1 MSAVALSAAEQALVT
16 NDKPVLIGSNAVES
30 ADYAKWFTGASDNV
44 TSATDLAHADF
55 STTRAYD
62 RLAHSVTKP
71 ASAAN
76 TYYLAFDLGSSA
88 PDFDC
93 VMISGHNFGG
103 VGMTLT
109 IEVADNATFGS
120 PSQIATF
127 GTGTY
132 AGTRLVTFDLHHSGS
147 DPMRYTIDTSTP
159 HARYVRIKIVK
170 TSGTMT
176 PEIGEFWLGR
186 RRHLPYKFDQVLDD
200 KRTVSRVADFEARS
214 GVTTRYTYNRGQARR
229 SGTTLIDGA
238 ANIAT
243 VDSWW
248 SEIEQGTKPFLYC
261 ENPSTAPTA
270 TQLMHHLGGLDF
282 PQTQPSA
289 RQLTLEMRELY
300 PFTATE
306 S

>member
-1 MSAVALSAAEQALVT
+1 MTATALSAAEQLLVT
-16 NDKPVLIGSNAVES
+16 NDKPVLIGSNAIES
-30 ADYAKWFTGASDNV
+30 AARAKWLTGASDNV
-44 TSATDLAHADF
+44 DSATDLANTDF
-55 STTRAYD
+55 PTTRVYD

-71 ASAAN
+71 ASAAG
-76 TYYLAFDLGSSA
+76 TIYLAFGLTTSA
-88 PDFDC
+88 PEFDC
-93 VMISGHNFGG
+93 AMIAGHNFSG
-103 VGMTLT
+103 VGMTIT

-120 PSQIATF
+120 PSTIATWL
-127 GTGTY
+127 GEQP
-132 AGTRLVTFDLHHSGS
+132 ATRLVKYDLHHSGS
-147 DPMRYTIDTSTP
+147 DPMRYTIDTTSP
-159 HARYVRIKIVK
+159 ISRYVRIKIVK
-170 TSGTMT
+170 TSGTMI

-214 GVTTRYTYNRGQARR
+214 GVTTRYTYNRGQSRR

-238 ANIAT
+238 ENIAT

-248 SEIEQGTKPFLYC
+248 SECEQGTKPFLYC
-261 ENPSTAPTA
+261 ENPATAPEA
-270 TQLMHHLGGLDF
+270 TQLMHQIGGLDF

-289 RQLTLEMRELY
+289 RQLTLELRELY

>member
-16 NDKPVLIGSNAVES
+16 NDKPVLIGSNAIES
-30 ADYAKWFTGASDNV
+30 AGQAKWLTGASDNID
-44 TSATDLAHADF
+44 TATDLAHADF
-55 STTRAYD
+55 PSTRAYD

-71 ASAAN
+71 ASAAA
-76 TYYLAFDLGSSA
+76 TYYFSVGLQTTA
-88 PDFDC
+88 PDYDC
-93 VMISGHNFGG
+93 VMIAGHNFGG

-109 IEVADNATFGS
+109 IEISDTNTFGS
-120 PSQIATF
+120 PSTIATW
-127 GTGTY
+127 TGEQPS
-132 AGTRLVTFDLHHSGS
+132 TRLVKFDLHHTGS
-147 DPMRYTIDTSTP
+147 DPMRYTVDTDSP
-159 HARYVRIKIVK
+159 HAKYVRIKIAK

-248 SEIEQGTKPFLYC
+248 SECEQGAKPFLYC
-261 ENPSTAPTA
+261 ENPSTAPEA

-289 RQLTLEMRELY
+289 RQLTLELRELY